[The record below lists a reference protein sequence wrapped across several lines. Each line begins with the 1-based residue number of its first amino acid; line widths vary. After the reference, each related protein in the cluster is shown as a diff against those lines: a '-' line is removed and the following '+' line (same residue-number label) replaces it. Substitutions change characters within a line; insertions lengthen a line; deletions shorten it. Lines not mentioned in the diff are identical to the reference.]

1 MGRHSSGP
9 SRASWPAAE
18 PAPRRSLPG
27 RLVGGLVTLLVLA
40 AVAVAVAVAVVPAA
54 TGSRALTVLSGSM
67 VPTLPVGSLVVS
79 RPVDPGS
86 VVVGDVVS
94 FVDRDPASGETRTV
108 THRVVEVAPG
118 PVFTTRGDANAAP
131 DPHPVTAENLL
142 GRLWYH
148 LPWVGGA
155 AGFLRTGP
163 GLVVGGGAVLLL
175 IGLVLLVPKRGG
187 RPGGGTGG
195 ARG

>member
-1 MGRHSSGP
+1 ML
-9 SRASWPAAE
+9 
-18 PAPRRSLPG
+18 RRLG
-27 RLVGGLVTLLVLA
+27 GGVATLVVVGL
-40 AVAVAVAVAVVPAA
+40 VAVAVAVAVVPAA
-54 TGSRALTVLSGSM
+54 TGSAALTVLSGSM

-79 RPVDPGS
+79 RPVPADA
-86 VVVGDVVS
+86 VAVGDVVS
-94 FVDRDPASGETRTV
+94 FVDRDPATGESRTV
-108 THRVVEVAPG
+108 THRVVGVAPG
-118 PVFTTRGDANAAP
+118 PVFSTRGDANPAP
-131 DPHPVTAENLL
+131 DPHPVAAGDLI

-175 IGLVLLVPKRGG
+175 IGLSLLVPKAGG
-187 RPGGGTGG
+187 RPGAAAGT